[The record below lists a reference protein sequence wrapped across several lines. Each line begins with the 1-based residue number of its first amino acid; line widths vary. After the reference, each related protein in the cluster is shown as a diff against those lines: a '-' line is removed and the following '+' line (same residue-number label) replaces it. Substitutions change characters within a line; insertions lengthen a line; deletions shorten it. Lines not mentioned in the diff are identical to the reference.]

1 MYPLLKAVNTEVKSN
16 YVYWLRNNVYYL
28 GLWDRLGVVMWEAPL
43 YAVNI
48 TGMAFWDPEKNVS
61 SMDSLSLLPQCQD
74 YKCVAPCLVFH
85 VASALYLSISLYSN

>member
-28 GLWDRLGVVMWEAPL
+28 GLWDRLGAVMWEAPL

-48 TGMAFWDPEKNVS
+48 TGVAFWDPEKNGS
-61 SMDSLSLLPQCQD
+61 STDSLSLLH
-74 YKCVAPCLVFH
+74 KCVAPCLVFH
-85 VASALYLSISLYSN
+85 VASPLYLSISLYSN